1 MKIRKIFALFLSLC
15 LIFGAVP
22 ITALA
27 ADQTNDGAGIRIQY
41 VDGSYDKT
49 TGIMKVRVQ
58 AKMPAGTGITTIG
71 TLLSYDNTKL
81 AVVNQYKTSQ
91 DLTAPDGTL
100 INPAAAT
107 VKAIMTTESAYG
119 AAGAYSVANGDIYSS
134 GNRSALYIYLYNSS
148 PDVNKPTD
156 AQTSGDWFDVCEV
169 MFRVTGKPDDP
180 ATVLNNDSLR
190 IADVTKGDD
199 AVMKGA
205 FPANDI
211 YSIYLTDNSD
221 PARLYV
227 LNKMSGCTA
236 TEVTGEKSLMTAPGT
251 GDATYPGSTNEPP
264 EPPKPAAQLT
274 TAPVGVAGLTYDGK
288 DKELVTAGT
297 ATNGTMQYSLDNAT
311 WTDTIPSAID
321 AGDYKVH
328 YKVIGDATH
337 SDFVPPS
344 NVIDVEIAAKNIGSA
359 TIDPITAETYT
370 GSEIKPEPSVKD
382 GTTTLVKGKDFN
394 CSYNANTNAGTAE
407 VTVTGMGNYQ
417 GTKTANFTINK
428 AIQTIT
434 VPTVPP
440 TVAMTASLN
449 LNDYCSS
456 NADGAT
462 LTYALKSSASSPGGP
477 TITGSTFNAGTS
489 TGEYTVTVNSAK
501 TSNYEAATAQSFQVK
516 IVALPQASITTAP
529 TAKTGLTYTGTAQPL
544 VTEGTASGGTMR
556 YSLDNT
562 NWIET
567 VPVAKAAGNYTV
579 YFKAIGDAG
588 HSDFTPTSNS
598 VNVTIAKKNV
608 TIIGLKAENKVYNGD
623 ITATVKGTAT
633 VEGKEGSDAVD
644 VTAGTASFDNKNVGV
659 RKTVKFT
666 GYGLS
671 GTDAGNYNLKA
682 QPADVTADITVKEV
696 TVTGITATNRG
707 YAEGNVDVDLTGG
720 TVSGAVSGDDITV
733 DLSNAKGKIADAD
746 AGTGKAV
753 TVTGVMLG
761 GADKDNYKLKEQP
774 KGIKVDITQATYG
787 DKTATGNAKYGAEGT
802 VDLSSL
808 IVAGGAASY
817 VSNTDTNSVMA
828 AVPVIDGKS
837 LKFKFTDDA
846 TKVGKSATVAVKVQ
860 SANYADYTI
869 TVTLTV
875 GDKEVPTVTAQ
886 DITVT
891 YTGTAVPNSAINGTA
906 TVGGTTIAGTWEF
919 QAGETVTNVAES
931 GNKTVVFKPKEA
943 ANYAE
948 ATTTI
953 KVTINKA
960 KPTGEPAYTK
970 ITADGKTLAD
980 TPLTIGTLQPD
991 AIGYQ
996 LQWVNDSGTAFADTT
1011 AVEKNKEY
1019 KWLFTPADALNYES
1033 LGGILVPYYVA
1044 PSSGGG
1050 GYIPSTT
1057 PTAKPS
1063 TEPVQA
1069 GKTTTSDLAADTTSK
1084 GNETS
1089 TTVNQAAAD
1098 KIVDAAVK
1106 NRSEEIVISTKVKN
1120 EATASGVK
1128 AAKLILPTTSLQTI
1142 AEKTDAKLTLQTD
1155 VGQITLDNKTIA
1167 AVAAQSGSGTVSM
1180 SISKVKDAAKEVR
1193 FELQITSADGKQVSD
1208 FNGGKATIVVAVPQ
1222 ALSGKKIACVY
1233 IDANAH
1239 YHKVPGKLNTDGS
1252 YTFTTEHFSSYAIM
1266 EAAAIEESIAAQKAV
1281 VEKLKLKLTSKLV
1294 KSKKGK
1300 KQISLRWKNTSTMQ
1314 LDGVQIYRSTK
1325 RNSGYRK
1332 KVMLTSKS
1340 SKYTDT
1346 AVKQGKKY
1354 YYKARGYVTIDG
1366 ERVYTAAST
1375 KAYRTVK

>member
-529 TAKTGLTYTGTAQPL
+529 TAKTGLTYTGTAQKL

-556 YSLDNT
+556 YSLDDT
-562 NWIET
+562 NWIDT

-579 YFKAIGDAG
+579 YFKAIGDAE

-598 VNVTIAKKNV
+598 VNVTIAKKDV
-608 TIIGLKAENKVYNGD
+608 TITELKAENKVYDGNEA
-623 ITATVKGTAT
+623 ATVKGTA
-633 VEGKEGSDAVD
+633 VLEGKVGSDAVD

-682 QPADVTADITVKEV
+682 QPASVTADITAKEV

-720 TVSGAVSGDDITV
+720 TVSDAVSGDDV
-733 DLSNAKGKIADAD
+733 KADLSNAKGKINDAN
-746 AGTGKAV
+746 ASNNKAV
-753 TVTGVMLG
+753 TVTGVKLG
-761 GADKDNYKLKEQP
+761 GADKANYVLKEQP
-774 KGIKVDITQATYG
+774 KGITVDIAKAAHGTE
-787 DKTATGNAKYGAEGT
+787 TATGTAKYGAEGT
-802 VDLSSL
+802 VDLSGL
-808 IVAGGAASY
+808 IVAGGTATY
-817 VSNTDTNSVMA
+817 VSNSDTDNVMA
-828 AVPVIDGKS
+828 TVPAIDGKS
-837 LKFKFTDDA
+837 LKFKFKDVA
-846 TKVGKSATVAVKVQ
+846 ANVGRTATVNVKVQ
-860 SANYADYTI
+860 SANYADYNI

-886 DITVT
+886 AITVT
-891 YTGTAVPNSAINGTA
+891 YTGSPVPDSAIKGTA
-906 TVGGTTIAGTWEF
+906 KVGETIIPGTWAF
-919 QAGETVTNVAES
+919 KAGEAVTNVADS
-931 GNKTVVFKPKEA
+931 GNKSVVFTPNDA
-943 ANYAE
+943 DNYAPE
-948 ATTTI
+948 DTTI

-960 KPTGEPAYTK
+960 TPTGKPAYTK
-970 ITADGKTLAD
+970 ITEENKTLEDAAIAVGTIMPAGGSFKWVAD
-980 TPLTIGTLQPD
+980 NGTTELV
-991 AIGYQ
+991 A
-996 LQWVNDSGTAFADTT
+996 STT
-1011 AVEKNKEY
+1011 VVEKNKEY
-1019 KWLFTPADALNYES
+1019 NWIYTPADPANYDV
-1033 LGGILVPYYVA
+1033 LKGKVTPYYVA
-1044 PSSGGG
+1044 PSSGG
-1050 GYIPSTT
+1050 YV
-1057 PTAKPS
+1057 PTVQKPEITIIGS
-1063 TEPVQA
+1063 
-1069 GKTTTSDLAADTTSK
+1069 GKADLSADGRTATI
-1084 GNETS
+1084 T
-1089 TTVNQAAAD
+1089 AAAGHELVSVVLNGKEMGKVEKLTGLKTGD
-1098 KIVDAAVK
+1098 K
-1106 NRSEEIVISTKVKN
+1106 
-1120 EATASGVK
+1120 ATITFQA
-1128 AAKLILPTTSLQTI
+1128 
-1142 AEKTDAKLTLQTD
+1142 KTDGKAEMDKMIAQKASKLTLMARSAKTAKKNIKVVVKGDLKAITD
-1155 VGQITLDNKTIA
+1155 AGY
-1167 AVAAQSGSGTVSM
+1167 TV
-1180 SISKVKDAAKEVR
+1180 KYK
-1193 FELQITSADGKQVSD
+1193 F
-1208 FNGGKATIVVAVPQ
+1208 
-1222 ALSGKKIACVY
+1222 
-1233 IDANAH
+1233 
-1239 YHKVPGKLNTDGS
+1239 
-1252 YTFTTEHFSSYAIM
+1252 
-1266 EAAAIEESIAAQKAV
+1266 
-1281 VEKLKLKLTSKLV
+1281 
-1294 KSKKGK
+1294 
-1300 KQISLRWKNTSTMQ
+1300 
-1314 LDGVQIYRSTK
+1314 YRSTK
-1325 RNSGYRK
+1325 KSAGYK
-1332 KVMLTSKS
+1332 AMLTK
-1340 SKYTDT
+1340 KAPTYFNTY
-1346 AVKQGKKY
+1346 GKKGTMY
-1354 YYKARGYVTIDG
+1354 YYKARVMIYDKDG
-1366 ERVYTAAST
+1366 NFVAQTALKQCKYANRLWT
-1375 KAYRTVK
+1375 K

>member
-27 ADQTNDGAGIRIQY
+27 ADQTNAGAGIRIQY
-41 VDGSYDKT
+41 LDGSYDKT
-49 TGIMKVRVQ
+49 TGIMKVCVQ
-58 AKMPAGTGITTIG
+58 AKMPAGTGISSVG

-81 AVVNQYKTSQ
+81 TVVNKNNTSK
-91 DLTAPDGTL
+91 DVTSDEGVKKESEAIISKTL
-100 INPAAAT
+100 IQT
-107 VKAIMTTESAYG
+107 VDDDESTKEYTLQDSAMYKAGDRSGIYTFHY
-119 AAGAYSVANGDIYSS
+119 NG
-134 GNRSALYIYLYNSS
+134 
-148 PDVNKPTD
+148 KPSTQKATD
-156 AQTSGDWFDVCEV
+156 AQTGGEWFNVYEV
-169 MFRVTGKPDDP
+169 MFRVAGKPDDP
-180 ATVLNNDSLR
+180 ATVLNRDSLR
-190 IADVTKGDD
+190 IADVAKGDD

-205 FPANDI
+205 FPANNI
-211 YSIYLTDNSD
+211 YSIYLTDNSN
-221 PARLYV
+221 PAKLYV
-227 LNKMSGCTA
+227 LNRMSGCTE

-251 GDATYPGSTNEPP
+251 GTATYPGSTNEPP
-264 EPPKPAAQLT
+264 KPAAELAI
-274 TAPVGVAGLTYDGK
+274 APTGETGLTYNGTDQA
-288 DKELVTAGT
+288 LLNAAGT

-311 WTDTIPSAID
+311 WVDNIPKATN
-321 AGDYKVH
+321 AGDYKVY
-328 YKVIGDATH
+328 YKVKGDATH
-337 SDFVPPS
+337 SDFVPSS
-344 NVIDVEIAAKNIGSA
+344 NAVDVKIAAKDISSA
-359 TIDPITAETYT
+359 TIDTIAAKTYNK
-370 GSEIKPEPSVKD
+370 SPFKPEPVVKD
-382 GTTTLVKGKDFN
+382 GATELVKDKDFTY
-394 CSYNANTNAGTAE
+394 SYKNNTNAGTAE
-407 VTVTGMGNYQ
+407 VTVTGKGNYQ
-417 GTKTANFTINK
+417 GSKTANFAINK
-428 AIQTIT
+428 ATQTIT
-434 VPTVPP
+434 VPSSVPE
-440 TVAMTASLN
+440 VNMASSLD
-449 LNDYCSS
+449 LSSLCSS
-456 NADGAT
+456 NATDAT
-462 LTYALKSSASSPGGP
+462 LVYALQSSASSPGGP
-477 TITGSTFNAGTS
+477 TIIGSTFKAGTT
-489 TGEYTVTVNSAK
+489 TGEYTVTVNSAA
-501 TSNYEAATAQSFQVK
+501 TSNYEAAPEKTFKVK
-516 IVALPQASITTAP
+516 VVALPQASITTAP
-529 TAKTGLTYTGTAQPL
+529 TAKTGLTYNGNAQPL
-544 VTEGTASGGTMR
+544 VEAGIASGGTMQ
-556 YSLDNT
+556 YSLNNAT
-562 NWIET
+562 WIDTIPE
-567 VPVAKAAGNYTV
+567 AKAAGDYTV
-579 YFKAIGDAG
+579 YFKVKGDAN
-588 HSDFTPTSNS
+588 HNNYTPTSNT
-598 VNVTIAKKNV
+598 VNVTIAKKDV

-696 TVTGITATNRG
+696 IVTGITATNRG

-720 TVSGAVSGDDITV
+720 TVSGAVSGDTITV
-733 DLSNAKGKIADAD
+733 DLSNAKGKISDAN
-746 AGTGKAV
+746 ASNNKAV
-753 TVTGVMLG
+753 TVSGVKLG
-761 GADKDNYKLKEQP
+761 GADKANYVLKEQP
-774 KGIKVDITQATYG
+774 KGITVDIAKAAHG
-787 DKTATGNAKYGAEGT
+787 NETATGTAKYGAEGT
-802 VDLSSL
+802 VDLSGL
-808 IVAGGAASY
+808 IVAGGTAAY
-817 VSNTDTNSVMA
+817 VSNSDTSNVMA
-828 AVPVIDGKS
+828 TVPAIDGKS
-837 LKFKFTDDA
+837 LKFKFKDVA
-846 TKVGKSATVAVKVQ
+846 ANIGKTATVNVKVQ
-860 SANYADYTI
+860 SANYADYDI

-891 YTGTAVPNSAINGTA
+891 YTGSPVPDSAIKGTA
-906 TVGGTTIAGTWEF
+906 KVGETVIPGTWAF
-919 QAGETVTNVAES
+919 KTGEAVTNVADS
-931 GNKTVVFKPKEA
+931 GSKTVVFTPNDT
-943 ANYAE
+943 ANYASKE
-948 ATTTI
+948 ATINVTI
-953 KVTINKA
+953 KKA
-960 KPTGEPAYTK
+960 TPIGEPAYTK
-970 ITADGKTLAD
+970 IAEENKTLTDVAIAVGTITPTGGTFKWIAD
-980 TPLTIGTLQPD
+980 DGTTEL
-991 AIGYQ
+991 A
-996 LQWVNDSGTAFADTT
+996 GTTV
-1011 AVEKNKEY
+1011 VEKNKGY
-1019 KWLFTPADALNYES
+1019 NWIYTPTDANYDV
-1033 LGGILVPYYVA
+1033 LKGKVTPYYVA

-1069 GKTTTSDLAADTTSK
+1069 GKVTTSDLAADTTSK

-1098 KIVDAAVK
+1098 KIVDAAIK

-1120 EATASGVK
+1120 ETAASGVK
-1128 AAKLILPTTSLQTI
+1128 AAKLTLPTTALQTI

-1193 FELQITSADGKQVSD
+1193 FELQITGADGKQVSD

-1222 ALSGKKIACVY
+1222 ALSGKKIGCVY

-1266 EAAAIEESIAAQKAV
+1266 EAAAIEESIAAQKAAV
-1281 VEKLKLKLTSKLV
+1281 KELKLKLTSKLV

-1325 RNSGYRK
+1325 KNSGYSK

-1340 SKYTDT
+1340 SRYTDT